1 MADLTADPVIAAN
14 YRTYFNSQSD
24 VGREAVIKIT
34 NGTGPITDAEI
45 FTITNYITMTHGSGD
60 GLGTGDSPWVVAAIG
75 TADGA
80 PYDSSTT
87 QEIFMRIQGTG
98 ELTAASAVAGI
109 GCTIEIVAY
118 FAPLH

>member
-24 VGREAVIKIT
+24 VGREAVIKIV

-45 FTITNYITMTHGSGD
+45 FTITNYITMTHGANGV
-60 GLGTGDSPWVVAAIG
+60 GDSPWVVAAIG

-80 PYDSSTT
+80 PYDSSAT

-98 ELTAASAVAGI
+98 DLTVASAVAGT